1 MSATVTPVPASL
13 AAPGSVDLNLTG
25 FVKNT
30 RVTVYVDGNVLVSGP
45 KVGVNGDLLHLG
57 CIVGTGASVG
67 NHPIVVKA
75 YGKSTILAQGSFAV
89 VPSIPVPPPP
99 APGPVISN
107 VQPSAITNTSVTIG
121 WDVAAPG
128 ATGQVKFGTTTA
140 YGQLSTLEPT
150 LLTRHIQTL
159 TGLAAD
165 TAYHFAVVGTANGK
179 TTTSPDQT
187 FLTTGAVVTPP
198 PPPIDPPPPPPVD
211 PPPPTNSVYPPDS
224 TLKSSSLN
232 SDPRPGYLQVIQD
245 STFKTNVR
253 RISDVDQRKN
263 AYSTV
268 QAWSKD
274 GKYISLMW
282 GNDQRLID
290 ASTYADLGPV
300 PSGSGNHAW
309 SNVYPHRMWGVS
321 GHDGQFKYWE
331 PGMAAWAVWDTLP
344 FGDLY
349 IGNYEGGISDDDHRI
364 ILNSGST
371 VIIYDPLAKKV
382 IATKS
387 IPNCDAGRISRSGK
401 YLITES
407 NAGTGT
413 DIGHGTWLYD
423 ANDFSTVRQL
433 VSKWQGTPHTGEPF
447 GHLDMGWATDG
458 TEVIVYVEPGGS
470 FTNMQRLSDGKEIN
484 LVGGIFGVGHVSC
497 TNYERPG
504 WCLLSSNNGTYTST
518 PGFDQAV
525 AVRLDFGGS
534 PGNAVTENFGRLHN
548 GNPSTST
555 VYERAPHASFNR
567 KGDIA
572 LANSVWS
579 PSASSPSFAYL
590 WGMKV

>member
-30 RVTVYVDGNVLVSGP
+30 RVTGYVDGNVLVSGP

-150 LLTRHIQTL
+150 LLTRHIHTL

-165 TAYHFAVVGTANGK
+165 TAYHFAVVGTAHGQ

-268 QAWSKD
+268 QAWSQN
-274 GKYISLMW
+274 GKYISLKW
-282 GNDQRLID
+282 GNDPRITT
-290 ASTYADLGPV
+290 APRYAERSLGPAGSV
-300 PSGSGNHAW
+300 KHSGM
-309 SNVYPHRMWGVS
+309 NV
-321 GHDGQFKYWE
+321 
-331 PGMAAWAVWDTLP
+331 
-344 FGDLY
+344 
-349 IGNYEGGISDDDHRI
+349 
-364 ILNSGST
+364 
-371 VIIYDPLAKKV
+371 
-382 IATKS
+382 
-387 IPNCDAGRISRSGK
+387 
-401 YLITES
+401 
-407 NAGTGT
+407 
-413 DIGHGTWLYD
+413 
-423 ANDFSTVRQL
+423 
-433 VSKWQGTPHTGEPF
+433 
-447 GHLDMGWATDG
+447 
-458 TEVIVYVEPGGS
+458 
-470 FTNMQRLSDGKEIN
+470 
-484 LVGGIFGVGHVSC
+484 
-497 TNYERPG
+497 
-504 WCLLSSNNGTYTST
+504 
-518 PGFDQAV
+518 
-525 AVRLDFGGS
+525 
-534 PGNAVTENFGRLHN
+534 
-548 GNPSTST
+548 
-555 VYERAPHASFNR
+555 
-567 KGDIA
+567 
-572 LANSVWS
+572 
-579 PSASSPSFAYL
+579 
-590 WGMKV
+590 